1 MKFIERNVMRLAVVQ
16 HLRATYGIK
25 TKNWNKNK
33 SHTNCKLTVSHS
45 VKVFGVP
52 LESLP
57 QYNVENGSV
66 PCFLMDAC
74 TSLLEHVDTEGLFRK
89 SGSIVRL
96 KALRAKLDKGEEC
109 LSTALPCD
117 VAGLV
122 KQFFRELPDPVL
134 PTELHDAFLKAQQ
147 LPTEEE
153 RTSATLLLSCVLPDR
168 NMSILHYFFTF
179 LHKVSQ
185 SGVNKMDSSNL
196 SVILAPNLL
205 HAGDG
210 ADKMNASTEKRLKQ
224 QAAVVHCLIER
235 ALDFGVVP
243 QFIMEKIP
251 ALLGCEAVLSPTLD
265 GLEELDTNSGTKR
278 RHRRSLGD
286 MVNGA
291 RNKLKTNRTPTNT
304 PQSDGYVFSSTPVI
318 ITPNSKRKLPLES
331 GQSYGSSKK
340 RRSIKK
346 NLVLELLPNALFG
359 GSSTPVPGYM
369 DPGAS
374 ESLNSSQNALSSIG
388 RSSRQCASSA
398 RRKSKRLSHRH
409 VVNRVESGKAGCFS
423 PKVTKKENVCKSL
436 RLRFSLGKSSR
447 DPKEGSES
455 IGWRLATQ
463 ESTTSFRFTKDAE
476 FSPTVLQNKSSS
488 NGSKFYSK
496 SEDNLLTPQC
506 DDGSALRTSWSGET
520 ADEGLVLGGGSFT
533 DTPMNMCLNNNYYS
547 EPAIVVAKPPMVAS
561 FPKKLCCGSSAESLE
576 SEGSF
581 SQSQTGPTLLKLKR
595 AFTESGSDLQAVPR
609 GHSAPSGEDK
619 ASQPENTETDSTPSQ
634 SSTLKGASPNKESSS
649 MPTPHRCLAD
659 DQNITFGQIKFVPLS
674 LLSIDSTLFEV
685 GGCGS
690 LSEKACD
697 RSLCAGD
704 SGDRSVEEEAETVA
718 DQVNCSRLIDALD
731 IQSPAHFTR
740 SMAAGVQTTPYRASG
755 LEYFQE
761 LNTPLPPMGT
771 VSVMVDDNVAVASPE
786 PSTHP
791 QRQEH
796 QQVEQP
802 SPSTLETC
810 RVRVADH
817 IQRFNKLVLYS
828 PKSQAKAVR
837 SPLKFQRTP
846 VRQSVRRINSLLV
859 DRRPAVV
866 GNTSSRA
873 QDTPTPVGKAV
884 SLESGLSAGAQL
896 QPYQCQADNQR
907 GLTNDKGRSTKT
919 RPPPVPPK
927 KTASIIR
934 KPRNCALGDVTNKL
948 QPKAKGDTPIKNSPG
963 GEGQKSVVQQVAEKD
978 VCCYRGSPRNP
989 LNDCRLL
996 SATKPIDL

>member
-1 MKFIERNVMRLAVVQ
+1 MKIIERNVMRLAVVQ
-16 HLRATYGIK
+16 HLRAAYGIK

-33 SHTNCKLTVSHS
+33 AHASCKLTVSYS

-57 QYNVENGSV
+57 QYSVENGSV

-168 NMSILHYFFTF
+168 NMSILHYFFAF

-185 SGVNKMDSSNL
+185 RSGVNKMDSSNL

-210 ADKMNASTEKRLKQ
+210 TDKMNASTEKRLKQ
-224 QAAVVHCLIER
+224 QAAVVYCLIEH

-251 ALLGCEAVLSPTLD
+251 AMLGCEAAVLSPTLD

-304 PQSDGYVFSSTPVI
+304 PQSDGY
-318 ITPNSKRKLPLES
+318 
-331 GQSYGSSKK
+331 
-340 RRSIKK
+340 
-346 NLVLELLPNALFG
+346 
-359 GSSTPVPGYM
+359 GYM
-369 DPGAS
+369 DPSAS

-476 FSPTVLQNKSSS
+476 FSPTVLRNKSSS

-506 DDGSALRTSWSGET
+506 DDGSALRTSWRGET
-520 ADEGLVLGGGSFT
+520 PDEGLVLGGGSFT

-581 SQSQTGPTLLKLKR
+581 SQSQIGPTLLKIKR
-595 AFTESGSDLQAVPR
+595 AFTESH
-609 GHSAPSGEDK
+609 HSAPSGEDK
-619 ASQPENTETDSTPSQ
+619 ASHPENTETDSTPE

-649 MPTPHRCLAD
+649 MPTSHRCLAD

-674 LLSIDSTLFEV
+674 PLSIDSTLFEV
-685 GGCGS
+685 GGSSS

-697 RSLCAGD
+697 QSLCAGD
-704 SGDRSVEEEAETVA
+704 RSVEGEAETVA
-718 DQVNCSRLIDALD
+718 DQVNCSRLINALD

-771 VSVMVDDNVAVASPE
+771 VSVMVDVAVASPE

-796 QQVEQP
+796 QQVELP
-802 SPSTLETC
+802 SPGTLET
-810 RVRVADH
+810 RRIRVADH

-896 QPYQCQADNQR
+896 QPYQCQADNQG
-907 GLTNDKGRSTKT
+907 GLPNYKGRSTKT

-927 KTASIIR
+927 KTASIMR
-934 KPRNCALGDVTNKL
+934 KPRNCALGDVTNKV

-963 GEGQKSVVQQVAEKD
+963 GEGQKSVVQQVAERD

-989 LNDCRLL
+989 LNDGRLL

>member
-1 MKFIERNVMRLAVVQ
+1 MKIIERNVMRLAVVQ
-16 HLRATYGIK
+16 HLRAAYGIK

-33 SHTNCKLTVSHS
+33 AHTSCKLTVSYS

-57 QYNVENGSV
+57 QYSVENGSV

-96 KALRAKLDKGEEC
+96 KALRAKLDNGEEC

-168 NMSILHYFFTF
+168 NMSILHYFFAF

-185 SGVNKMDSSNL
+185 RSGVNKMDSSNL

-210 ADKMNASTEKRLKQ
+210 PDKMNASTEKRLKQ
-224 QAAVVHCLIER
+224 QAAVVYCLIEH

-251 ALLGCEAVLSPTLD
+251 AMLGCEAAVLSPTLD

-278 RHRRSLGD
+278 RHRRSLG
-286 MVNGA
+286 
-291 RNKLKTNRTPTNT
+291 
-304 PQSDGYVFSSTPVI
+304 VFSSTPVI

-359 GSSTPVPGYM
+359 GSSTPVPGYT
-369 DPGAS
+369 DPSAS

-423 PKVTKKENVCKSL
+423 PKVTKRENVCKSL

-476 FSPTVLQNKSSS
+476 FSPTVLRNKSSS

-506 DDGSALRTSWSGET
+506 DEGSALRTSWSGET
-520 ADEGLVLGGGSFT
+520 PDEGLVLGGGSFT

-581 SQSQTGPTLLKLKR
+581 SQSQTGPTLLKIKS
-595 AFTESGSDLQAVPR
+595 AFTESH
-609 GHSAPSGEDK
+609 HSALSGEDK
-619 ASQPENTETDSTPSQ
+619 ASHPENTETDSTPSE
-634 SSTLKGASPNKESSS
+634 SSTLK
-649 MPTPHRCLAD
+649 
-659 DQNITFGQIKFVPLS
+659 
-674 LLSIDSTLFEV
+674 DSTLFEV
-685 GGCGS
+685 RGS
-690 LSEKACD
+690 SRLSEKACD
-697 RSLCAGD
+697 QSLCAGD
-704 SGDRSVEEEAETVA
+704 SVDRSVEGEAETVA

-771 VSVMVDDNVAVASPE
+771 VSVMVDVAVASPE

-791 QRQEH
+791 QRQQH
-796 QQVEQP
+796 QQVELP
-802 SPSTLETC
+802 SPGTLETR

-828 PKSQAKAVR
+828 PKSQGKAVR

-866 GNTSSRA
+866 GNTSSQA

-896 QPYQCQADNQR
+896 QPYQCQADNPG
-907 GLTNDKGRSTKT
+907 GLPNYKGRSTKT

-927 KTASIIR
+927 KTASIMR
-934 KPRNCALGDVTNKL
+934 KPRNCALGDVTNKV

-963 GEGQKSVVQQVAEKD
+963 GEGQKSVVQQLAEKD

-989 LNDCRLL
+989 LNDGRLL

>member
-1 MKFIERNVMRLAVVQ
+1 MKIIERNVMRLAVVQ
-16 HLRATYGIK
+16 HLRAAYGIK

-33 SHTNCKLTVSHS
+33 AHASCKLTVSYS

-57 QYNVENGSV
+57 QYSVENGSV

-168 NMSILHYFFTF
+168 NMSILHYFFAF

-185 SGVNKMDSSNL
+185 RSGVNKMDSSNL

-210 ADKMNASTEKRLKQ
+210 TDKMNASTEKRLKQ
-224 QAAVVHCLIER
+224 QAAVVYCLIEH

-251 ALLGCEAVLSPTLD
+251 AMLGCEAAVLSPTLD

-369 DPGAS
+369 DPSAS

-476 FSPTVLQNKSSS
+476 FSPTVLRNKSSS

-506 DDGSALRTSWSGET
+506 DDGSALRTSWRGET
-520 ADEGLVLGGGSFT
+520 PDEGLVLGGGSFT

-581 SQSQTGPTLLKLKR
+581 SQSQIGPTLLKIKR
-595 AFTESGSDLQAVPR
+595 AFTESH
-609 GHSAPSGEDK
+609 HSAPSGEDK
-619 ASQPENTETDSTPSQ
+619 ASHPENTETDSTPE
-634 SSTLKGASPNKESSS
+634 SSTLK
-649 MPTPHRCLAD
+649 
-659 DQNITFGQIKFVPLS
+659 
-674 LLSIDSTLFEV
+674 DSTLFEV
-685 GGCGS
+685 GGSSS

-697 RSLCAGD
+697 QSLCAGD
-704 SGDRSVEEEAETVA
+704 RSVEGEAETVA
-718 DQVNCSRLIDALD
+718 DQVNCSRLINALD

-771 VSVMVDDNVAVASPE
+771 VSVMVDVAVASPE

-796 QQVEQP
+796 QQVELP
-802 SPSTLETC
+802 SPGTLET
-810 RVRVADH
+810 RRIRVADH

-896 QPYQCQADNQR
+896 QPYQCQADNQG
-907 GLTNDKGRSTKT
+907 GLPNYKGRSTKT

-927 KTASIIR
+927 KTASIMR
-934 KPRNCALGDVTNKL
+934 KPRNCALGDVTNKV

-963 GEGQKSVVQQVAEKD
+963 GEGQKSVVQQVAERD

-989 LNDCRLL
+989 LNDGRLL

>member
-1 MKFIERNVMRLAVVQ
+1 MKIIERNVMRLAVVQ
-16 HLRATYGIK
+16 HLRAAYGIK

-33 SHTNCKLTVSHS
+33 AHTSCKLTVSYS

-57 QYNVENGSV
+57 QYSVENGSV

-168 NMSILHYFFTF
+168 NMSILHYFFGF

-185 SGVNKMDSSNL
+185 RSGVNKMDSSNL

-224 QAAVVHCLIER
+224 QAAVVYCLIEH

-251 ALLGCEAVLSPTLD
+251 AMLGCEAAVLSPTLD

-369 DPGAS
+369 DPSAS

-423 PKVTKKENVCKSL
+423 PKVTKKETVCKSL

-447 DPKEGSES
+447 DPVIKVMHEMDQCLCYTLSLEGSAVCYCP
-455 IGWRLATQ
+455 LY
-463 ESTTSFRFTKDAE
+463 ST
-476 FSPTVLQNKSSS
+476 
-488 NGSKFYSK
+488 GSKFYSK

-506 DDGSALRTSWSGET
+506 DEGSALRTSWNGET
-520 ADEGLVLGGGSFT
+520 PDEGFVLGGGSFT

-581 SQSQTGPTLLKLKR
+581 SQSQTGPTLLKIKR
-595 AFTESGSDLQAVPR
+595 SFTESH
-609 GHSAPSGEDK
+609 HSAPSGEEK
-619 ASQPENTETDSTPSQ
+619 ASHPENTETDSTPSE

-674 LLSIDSTLFEV
+674 PL
-685 GGCGS
+685 
-690 LSEKACD
+690 
-697 RSLCAGD
+697 
-704 SGDRSVEEEAETVA
+704 
-718 DQVNCSRLIDALD
+718 
-731 IQSPAHFTR
+731 
-740 SMAAGVQTTPYRASG
+740 ASG

-771 VSVMVDDNVAVASPE
+771 VSVMVDVAVASPE

-796 QQVEQP
+796 QQVELP
-802 SPSTLETC
+802 SPGTLETR

-884 SLESGLSAGAQL
+884 SLESGLSAGALL
-896 QPYQCQADNQR
+896 QPYQCQADNQG
-907 GLTNDKGRSTKT
+907 GLPNYKGRSTKT

-927 KTASIIR
+927 KTASIMR
-934 KPRNCALGDVTNKL
+934 KPRNCALGDVTNKV

-963 GEGQKSVVQQVAEKD
+963 GEGQKSVVQQVAERD

-989 LNDCRLL
+989 LNDGRLL

>member
-1 MKFIERNVMRLAVVQ
+1 MKIIERNVMRLAVVQ
-16 HLRATYGIK
+16 HLRAAYGIK

-33 SHTNCKLTVSHS
+33 AHTSCKLTVNYS

-57 QYNVENGSV
+57 QYSVENGSV

-168 NMSILHYFFTF
+168 NMSILHYFFAF

-185 SGVNKMDSSNL
+185 RSGVNKMDSSNL

-224 QAAVVHCLIER
+224 QAAVVYCLIEH

-251 ALLGCEAVLSPTLD
+251 AMLGCEAAVLSPTLD

-369 DPGAS
+369 DPSAS

-476 FSPTVLQNKSSS
+476 FSPTVLRNKSSS

-506 DDGSALRTSWSGET
+506 DEGSALRTSWNGET
-520 ADEGLVLGGGSFT
+520 PDEGLVLGRGSFT

-581 SQSQTGPTLLKLKR
+581 SQSQTRPTLLKIKR
-595 AFTESGSDLQAVPR
+595 SFTESH
-609 GHSAPSGEDK
+609 HSAPSGEDK
-619 ASQPENTETDSTPSQ
+619 ASHPENTETVSTPSE
-634 SSTLKGASPNKESSS
+634 SSTLK
-649 MPTPHRCLAD
+649 
-659 DQNITFGQIKFVPLS
+659 
-674 LLSIDSTLFEV
+674 DSTLFEV
-685 GGCGS
+685 GGSSS

-697 RSLCAGD
+697 QSLCAGD
-704 SGDRSVEEEAETVA
+704 RSVGGEAETVA

-771 VSVMVDDNVAVASPE
+771 VSVMVDVAVASPE

-796 QQVEQP
+796 QQVELP
-802 SPSTLETC
+802 SPGTLETR

-896 QPYQCQADNQR
+896 QPYQCQG
-907 GLTNDKGRSTKT
+907 GLPNYKVRSTKT

-927 KTASIIR
+927 KTASIMR
-934 KPRNCALGDVTNKL
+934 KPRNCALGDVTNKV
-948 QPKAKGDTPIKNSPG
+948 QPKAKGDTPTKNSPG
-963 GEGQKSVVQQVAEKD
+963 GEGQKSVVQQVAERD
-978 VCCYRGSPRNP
+978 ACCYRGSPRNP
-989 LNDCRLL
+989 LNDGRLL

>member
-1 MKFIERNVMRLAVVQ
+1 MKSIERNVMRLAVVQ
-16 HLRATYGIK
+16 HLRAVYGIK

-33 SHTNCKLTVSHS
+33 AHTSCKLTVNYS

-168 NMSILHYFFTF
+168 NMSILHYFFAF

-185 SGVNKMDSSNL
+185 RSGVNKMDSSNL

-224 QAAVVHCLIER
+224 QAAVVHCLIEH

-251 ALLGCEAVLSPTLD
+251 AMLGCEAAVLSPTLD

-369 DPGAS
+369 DPSAS

-463 ESTTSFRFTKDAE
+463 ECTTSFRFTKDAE
-476 FSPTVLQNKSSS
+476 FSPTVLRNKSSS

-496 SEDNLLTPQC
+496 SEDNLLTSQC
-506 DDGSALRTSWSGET
+506 DDGSALRTPWSGET
-520 ADEGLVLGGGSFT
+520 PDGGLVLGGGSFT

-547 EPAIVVAKPPMVAS
+547 EPAIVLAKPPMVAS

-581 SQSQTGPTLLKLKR
+581 SQSQTGPTLLKIKK

-609 GHSAPSGEDK
+609 NHSAPSGEDK
-619 ASQPENTETDSTPSQ
+619 ASQPENTETDATSESE
-634 SSTLKGASPNKESSS
+634 SSTLK
-649 MPTPHRCLAD
+649 
-659 DQNITFGQIKFVPLS
+659 
-674 LLSIDSTLFEV
+674 DSTLFKV
-685 GGCGS
+685 GGSGS

-704 SGDRSVEEEAETVA
+704 SGDRSVEGEAKTVA

-771 VSVMVDDNVAVASPE
+771 VSVMVDDDVAVASPE

-791 QRQEH
+791 RRQEH
-796 QQVEQP
+796 QQVELP
-802 SPSTLETC
+802 SPGTLETR

-828 PKSQAKAVR
+828 PKSQARAVR

-884 SLESGLSAGAQL
+884 SLESGLSAGAL
-896 QPYQCQADNQR
+896 LLPYQCQADNKG
-907 GLTNDKGRSTKT
+907 GLTNDKGCSTKT

-934 KPRNCALGDVTNKL
+934 KPRNCALGDVTNKV

-989 LNDCRLL
+989 LNDGRLL

>member
-1 MKFIERNVMRLAVVQ
+1 MKSIERNVMRLAVVQ
-16 HLRATYGIK
+16 HLRAVYGIK

-33 SHTNCKLTVSHS
+33 AHTSCKLTVNYS

-168 NMSILHYFFTF
+168 NMSILHYFFAF

-185 SGVNKMDSSNL
+185 RSGVNKMDSSNL

-224 QAAVVHCLIER
+224 QAAVVHCLIEH

-251 ALLGCEAVLSPTLD
+251 AMLGCEAAVLSPTLD

-278 RHRRSLGD
+278 RHRRSLG
-286 MVNGA
+286 
-291 RNKLKTNRTPTNT
+291 
-304 PQSDGYVFSSTPVI
+304 VFSSTPVI

-369 DPGAS
+369 DPSAS

-463 ESTTSFRFTKDAE
+463 ECTTSFRFTKDAE
-476 FSPTVLQNKSSS
+476 FSPTVLRNKSSS

-496 SEDNLLTPQC
+496 SEDNLLTSQC
-506 DDGSALRTSWSGET
+506 DDGSALRTPWSGET
-520 ADEGLVLGGGSFT
+520 PDGGLVLGGGSFT

-547 EPAIVVAKPPMVAS
+547 EPAIVLAKPPMVAS

-581 SQSQTGPTLLKLKR
+581 SQSQTGPTLLKIKK

-609 GHSAPSGEDK
+609 NHSAPSGEDK
-619 ASQPENTETDSTPSQ
+619 ASQPENTETDATSESE

-674 LLSIDSTLFEV
+674 PLSIDSTLFKV
-685 GGCGS
+685 GGSGS

-704 SGDRSVEEEAETVA
+704 SGDRSVEGEAKTVA

-771 VSVMVDDNVAVASPE
+771 VSVMVDDDVAVASPE

-791 QRQEH
+791 RRQEH
-796 QQVEQP
+796 QQVELP
-802 SPSTLETC
+802 SPGTLETR

-828 PKSQAKAVR
+828 PKSQARAVR

-884 SLESGLSAGAQL
+884 SLESGLSAGAL
-896 QPYQCQADNQR
+896 LLPYQCQADNKG
-907 GLTNDKGRSTKT
+907 GLTNDKGCSTKT

-934 KPRNCALGDVTNKL
+934 KPRNCALGDVTNKV

-989 LNDCRLL
+989 LNDGRLL